1 MTEKFSRT
9 FTLTKRAWE
18 FLNTLKFQEQKNISA
33 YVNALII
40 RDIENREENANNA
53 KQ

>member
-1 MTEKFSRT
+1 MPEKFSRT

-40 RDIENREENANNA
+40 RDLEKREENANDV

>member
-9 FTLTKRAWE
+9 FTLTKRASE

-33 YVNALII
+33 YVNALIMK
-40 RDIENREENANNA
+40 DIEKREEKANNV
-53 KQ
+53 K

>member
-9 FTLTKRAWE
+9 FTLSKQAWE
-18 FLNTLKFQEQKNISA
+18 YLNTLKFQEQKNISA

-40 RDIENREENANNA
+40 RDIENREEQTNNV
-53 KQ
+53 